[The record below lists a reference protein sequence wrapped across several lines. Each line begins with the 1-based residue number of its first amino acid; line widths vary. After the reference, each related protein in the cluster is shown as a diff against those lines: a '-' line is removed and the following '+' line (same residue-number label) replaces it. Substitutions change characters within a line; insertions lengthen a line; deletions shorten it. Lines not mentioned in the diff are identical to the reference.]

1 MKAPHWHVL
10 GAGAMGCLFAGT
22 LQRAGHP
29 VTLLLR
35 ERRGQPEVPV
45 TIEENGASK
54 VLSFPT
60 SLPDERTAISHLLVT
75 TKAYDVCPA
84 VMSIAHR
91 LGNESQV
98 VLLANGL
105 GYAEELK
112 AKLPRLDCYLGTTTQ
127 GAYRI
132 GPLHICHA
140 GRGATRIGRPNRNV
154 APDWFRYWSAA
165 VKPGSWDTD
174 IERSLWL
181 KLAINCAINP
191 LTALHNCTNGE
202 LAGPHLSPQ
211 VLGLC
216 EEIACISAA
225 AGFVIT
231 PAQLH
236 QQVSEVIAGTAANRS
251 SMLQDIIAKRRTE
264 IDYITGHLV
273 AVGRSHGIAAPL
285 NENLLERIMKLDR

>member
-1 MKAPHWHVL
+1 
-10 GAGAMGCLFAGT
+10 MGCLFAGT

-35 ERRGQPEVPV
+35 ERCGEPTVPV
-45 TIEENGASK
+45 TIEENGASQ

-60 SLPDERTAISHLLVT
+60 SLPNEHEVISHLLVT
-75 TKAYDVCPA
+75 TKAYQVCPA
-84 VMSIAHR
+84 VMSVAHR
-91 LGNESQV
+91 LGNDCQV

-112 AKLPRLDCYLGTTTQ
+112 AKLPRINCYLGTTTE

-140 GRGATRIGRPNRNV
+140 GRGSTRIGRPTGNAV
-154 APDWFRYWSAA
+154 PDWFHYWSLA
-165 VKPGSWDTD
+165 VQPGNWDTD
-174 IERSLWL
+174 IQRSLWL

-202 LAGPHLSPQ
+202 LARPDLSPQ
-211 VLGLC
+211 LRGLC
-216 EEIACISAA
+216 EEIACISSA
-225 AGFVIT
+225 AGFVMT
-231 PAQLH
+231 SAQLH

-251 SMLQDIIAKRRTE
+251 SMLQDKIAKRRTE

-285 NENLLERIMKLDR
+285 NQNLLERIMELDR